1 MADQPKLIQTRTVNV
16 IVDSNLFI
24 TRKLSNFGLYE
35 LHLNEYAGKG
45 DNLLWC
51 VNCAKFTVGAVE

>member
-24 TRKLSNFGLYE
+24 TRKLRIVY
-35 LHLNEYAGKG
+35 
-45 DNLLWC
+45 DNDGRL
-51 VNCAKFTVGAVE
+51 

>member
-45 DNLLWC
+45 DNLL
-51 VNCAKFTVGAVE
+51 

>member
-1 MADQPKLIQTRTVNV
+1 MADQPKLIQTRTIDI

-24 TRKLSNFGLYE
+24 TRKLSNFGLCE

-45 DNLLWC
+45 DDLL
-51 VNCAKFTVGAVE
+51 